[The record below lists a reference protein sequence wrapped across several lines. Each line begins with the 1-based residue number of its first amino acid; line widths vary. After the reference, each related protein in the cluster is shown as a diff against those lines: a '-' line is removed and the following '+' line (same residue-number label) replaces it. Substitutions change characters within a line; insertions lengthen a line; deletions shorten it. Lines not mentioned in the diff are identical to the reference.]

1 MKKQA
6 MTMPP
11 PQVKPK
17 VNLDDP
23 QIVNMIN
30 SGGLVAGEKKKEQAQ
45 EPAPDSIKNFSIK
58 LFDSELSEIK
68 AHLLGVGGRKTKS
81 IQTFILEA
89 ISEKL
94 KKETKR

>member
-6 MTMPP
+6 ITMPP
-11 PQVKPK
+11 PRVAPKIDLEDPKLLNMVNGGGSVAVK
-17 VNLDDP
+17 
-23 QIVNMIN
+23 
-30 SGGLVAGEKKKEQAQ
+30 KKKEQTQ

-68 AHLLGVGGRKTKS
+68 THLLGVGGRKTKS

-89 ISEKL
+89 INEKL

>member
-11 PQVKPK
+11 PQVTPK

-23 QIVNMIN
+23 KLLNMVN
-30 SGGLVAGEKKKEQAQ
+30 GGGSVAVKKKKEQAQ

-58 LFDSELSEIK
+58 LFNSELEEIK
-68 AHLLGVGGRKTKS
+68 THLLGVGGRKTKS

>member
-1 MKKQA
+1 MKKPA

-11 PQVKPK
+11 PQVAPK

-23 QIVNMIN
+23 EILNMIN
-30 SGGLVAGEKKKEQAQ
+30 GGGSVAVKKKKEQAQ
-45 EPAPDSIKNFSIK
+45 EPKADSIKNFSIK
-58 LFDSELSEIK
+58 LFDSELKEIK
-68 AHLLGVGGRKTKS
+68 THLIGVGGRKTKS

-89 ISEKL
+89 ISEKI

>member
-1 MKKQA
+1 

-11 PQVKPK
+11 PQVTPK

-23 QIVNMIN
+23 QILNMIN
-30 SGGLVAGEKKKEQAQ
+30 GGGSVAVKKKREQTQ
-45 EPAPDSIKNFSIK
+45 EPQADVLKNFSIK

-68 AHLLGVGGRKTKS
+68 THLLGIGGRKTKS

>member
-6 MTMPP
+6 ITMPP
-11 PQVKPK
+11 PQVTPK

-23 QIVNMIN
+23 KLLNMVN
-30 SGGLVAGEKKKEQAQ
+30 GGGSVAVKKKKEQTQ
-45 EPAPDSIKNFSIK
+45 EPQTDVLRNFSIK
-58 LFDSELSEIK
+58 LFDRELEEIRT
-68 AHLLGVGGRKTKS
+68 HLIGVGGRKTKS